1 MATMMILM
9 IMAMMRVE
17 RLLNELQG
25 YCTVLQMVKMTDYW
39 LIQIESQNNGIMVD
53 GKCVGLHDD
62 DDDNNNNNNGDI
74 DD

>member
-17 RLLNELQG
+17 SLLNELQG
-25 YCTVLQMVKMTDYW
+25 YWTVLQMVKMTDYW
-39 LIQIESQNNGIMVD
+39 LIQIESQNNGIMDD
-53 GKCVGLHDD
+53 GKCVELDD
-62 DDDNNNNNNGDI
+62 KNNNNGDS